1 MNISTANISPII
13 RLPSANHNQRQ
24 NFDSG
29 RVDSDNNFVDSRRI
43 RQESTGYVLRGEVLE
58 SIENDKRYQPQ
69 FNQQIDPQNRGATY
83 NYQATSVSR
92 TESEALGQSI
102 DRFI

>member
-58 SIENDKRYQPQ
+58 SIENDKRYPASVQPT
-69 FNQQIDPQNRGATY
+69 NRPTK
-83 NYQATSVSR
+83 SR
-92 TESEALGQSI
+92 GHLQLPSHQ
-102 DRFI
+102 R

>member
-1 MNISTANISPII
+1 MNISAANISPII
-13 RLPSANHNQRQ
+13 CLPTANDNHSQS
-24 NFDSG
+24 FDSG
-29 RVDSDNNFVDSRRI
+29 RVNTDNNLVDSRRT

-58 SIENDKRYQPQ
+58 SKENEKRYQPQ
-69 FNQQIDPQNRGATY
+69 FNQQIDPRNRGAIY

-92 TESEALGQSI
+92 IESEALGQLI

>member
-1 MNISTANISPII
+1 VNISSANISPVI
-13 RLPSANHNQRQ
+13 RLPIANDDQRQ
-24 NFDSG
+24 TFDRG
-29 RVDSDNNFVDSRRI
+29 RVNAEHDSVDSRRT
-43 RQESTGYVLRGEVLE
+43 RQESTEYVFRGEVLE

-69 FNQQIDPQNRGATY
+69 FNQQIDPQNRGAIY

-92 TESEALGQSI
+92 TESEALGQLI